1 MNLCYDALDLS
12 IIRGKADEPA
22 VEGAHTMTRAQ
33 LLGEVGALA
42 GMLRGVGVAEGVTV
56 MVAVDDPYVELLTL
70 LATSRLG
77 GTLVEWR
84 EGRVGEH
91 RPHAVIADR
100 ALDYADHAP
109 GTVVL
114 LEGEPTD
121 PLRDLPWETA
131 MTAGRSDPAGSVR
144 GDAKAIAWVLDTA
157 VATEAAVKDDSR
169 YGRWLAELIAGRPV
183 LL

>member
-12 IIRGKADEPA
+12 IIRGKADKPA

-33 LLGEVGALA
+33 LLAEVGALA
-42 GMLRGVGVAEGVTV
+42 GLLRGVGVAEGVAV
-56 MVAVDDPYVELLTL
+56 MVAVEDPYVELLAL

-77 GTLVEWR
+77 ATVVEWR
-84 EGRVGEH
+84 EGRLGEH
-91 RPHAVIADR
+91 QPHAVIADR
-100 ALDYADHAP
+100 ALDYSEHVP

-114 LEGEPTD
+114 LEDEPTD

-144 GDAKAIAWVLDTA
+144 GDATAVAWVLDAPVT
-157 VATEAAVKDDSR
+157 TEAAPSDDSR
-169 YGRWLAELIAGRPV
+169 YGRWIADLIAGRPV
-183 LL
+183 SL